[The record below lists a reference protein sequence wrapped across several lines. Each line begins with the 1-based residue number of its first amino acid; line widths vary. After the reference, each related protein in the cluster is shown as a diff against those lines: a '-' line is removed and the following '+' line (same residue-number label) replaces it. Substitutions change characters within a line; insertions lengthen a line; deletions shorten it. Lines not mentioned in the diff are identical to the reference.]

1 MNKIQKKGVSLIVLV
16 ITIIVIIILAG
27 AVILSLSSNNPI
39 NTANKA
45 TFINDIGNFQ
55 TELEFY
61 KGSEFVAKMGSY
73 DATLLQADSSSVTYN
88 GVVNNTKT
96 IKDLVPAL
104 AKTPKY
110 DGLFQILDG
119 KLVYGGHE
127 TVKQDWA
134 KEIGVEVVIVGEPR
148 IIIVPPAATTVLQ
161 GSDVVYTIKVSSTLA
176 LTTINL
182 TGKVE
187 VLNNAGVPLSVQP
200 TIIIGT
206 VSGTSSDTVRQVTV
220 TIKTDTIPSGIYDLK
235 IKTGA
240 ATDSNNMTNTQN
252 IISVIGFE
260 LVDVIPPVNPTM
272 SASIATWTN
281 GNVAVTINYST
292 DSAVKQYSTDGTIWN
307 PYTVPVVVA
316 TNATTVYA
324 KGSDISGNES
334 GVATLTVANIDK
346 IVPTITASNGGAT
359 TSSVTVTA
367 VASDTGGS
375 AINALS
381 YQYSKDNGVT
391 WTAVTSATS
400 YTFSSITTGTYQCK
414 VKVADNATNS
424 ITSNAVAIATTGLGT
439 ITLAALPAGWTN
451 GNVTVT
457 VTYPAEIITKQYST
471 DGTTW
476 NPYTAPVVITANSTT
491 VYAKGTDAGGNQT
504 IQSTL
509 TVANIDKTV
518 PVVTASNGGATT
530 SSVTVTAVASD
541 AGGSALNSS
550 SYQYSKDNGTTWTA
564 VTSATSYTFSAIT
577 SGTYQ
582 CKVKVADNATNSITS
597 SAVAIA
603 TTGLGTI
610 TLVAS
615 PTGWTNGNV
624 TVTISYP
631 TEVVTKQ
638 YSTDGST
645 WNAYTAPVVVTVNN
659 TTVYAKGLDAGGNQ
673 TVQSTLTVA
682 NIDKILP
689 TVAFGTNGN
698 ATYAKS
704 RSTTVTASDNAS
716 INASSLE
723 YQWTTSSTAPTEAS
737 FTTSFTNG
745 GTITSPAG
753 VTGNYYLWILAKDTF
768 GNTTIVSSNIFSL
781 DNTIP
786 IITMVGS
793 SPAGVTVGSA
803 YIDEGATASDN
814 ASGNL
819 TSSIQVVSNVNIS
832 VKGSYTVTYNV
843 TDSSGNAATQVVRTV
858 TVMDVVSTYNFTSGS
873 QTFVVPVTGTYI
885 INAVGAAGGY
895 TGYNAIGKGAL
906 VEGTFALIQGQ
917 SISIVIGGKGGD
929 GGWPAGGGGG
939 GGTYIYNNT
948 TGTILLVAGGGG
960 GTSTSSSG
968 GDGSVAA
975 AGTGNGGGAI
985 TANGSMGGTGGGGGG
1000 GYLTSGARALN
1011 GGYGGGGFLQGSA
1024 AGSPGSGGGVGGF
1037 GGGGGGGVSCNWS
1050 SNYGGGGAGGGYT
1063 GGYGG
1068 GCTSGGGGGTS
1079 YINPSATNISSVAG
1093 LSSGNGSTS
1102 ITFTGSASR
1111 SFAYRGISQT
1121 FTVPTTG
1128 TYKISVDGA
1137 SGGTCGYSTP
1147 GNGAHVEGEFNLTK
1161 NQVINIIVGGQG
1173 GNVSAGSGSAGGGG
1187 GGGSF
1192 VYNNTLGKLLL
1203 VAGAGGGGS
1212 TSSGGGA
1219 GTIGAIGTGYGGTA
1233 MNNTESMG
1241 GNGGGGGGGY
1251 LTSGATALSGGGGG
1265 GGYAQGS
1272 GAGSA
1277 AGGAGGFGGGG
1288 GGGSWNAWSSNY
1300 GGGGAGGGYT
1310 GGNGGYCIYGGS
1322 GGTSYIDA
1330 SVVNPVS
1337 ASGTNVGNGYI
1348 TINLIR

>member
-1 MNKIQKKGVSLIVLV
+1 MNKKQKRGISLIVLV

-27 AVILSLSSNNPI
+27 AIILSLSTNNPI

-61 KGSEFVAKMGSY
+61 KSNEYIAKMGAY
-73 DATLLQADSSSVTYN
+73 DATLLQADNSSVTYN
-88 GVVNNTKT
+88 GTPISGKT
-96 IKDLVPAL
+96 INDLVPTL
-104 AKTPKY
+104 ASATKY
-110 DGLFQILDG
+110 NGQFQVLNGIL
-119 KLVYGGHE
+119 VFGGHE

-148 IIIVPPAATTVLQ
+148 IIIVPPTITVVAQ
-161 GSDVVYTIKVSSTLA
+161 GTDVVYTIKFSSNLA
-176 LTTINL
+176 LTTIQL
-182 TGKVE
+182 AGKVE
-187 VLNNAGVPLSVQP
+187 LLDNAGTVLPVQP
-200 TIIIGT
+200 VIIIGT
-206 VSGTSSDTVRQVTV
+206 PSGTNLDTARQADI
-220 TIKTDTIPSGIYDLK
+220 TIKTDTLPSGIYKLK

-240 ATDSNNMTNTQN
+240 VTDSNNMTNTQN
-252 IISVIGFE
+252 IISTTAFE
-260 LVDVIPPVNPTM
+260 LVDIVPPVNPIM
-272 SASIATWTN
+272 STNIATWTN

-292 DSAVKQYSTDGTIWN
+292 DSAVKQYSLDGTNWN
-307 PYTVPVVVA
+307 AYTVPIVVT

-324 KGSDISGNES
+324 KGLDISGNES

-346 IVPTITASNGGAT
+346 ILPTVTASNGGAA

-367 VASDTGGS
+367 IASDTGGS
-375 AINALS
+375 SVNALS
-381 YQYSKDNGVT
+381 YQYSKDNGTT
-391 WTAVTSATS
+391 WTAVTNQTS

-424 ITSNAVAIATTGLGT
+424 TVSNAVTIATTGLGT
-439 ITLAALPAGWTN
+439 ITLAA
-451 GNVTVT
+451 
-457 VTYPAEIITKQYST
+457 
-471 DGTTW
+471 
-476 NPYTAPVVITANSTT
+476 
-491 VYAKGTDAGGNQT
+491 
-504 IQSTL
+504 
-509 TVANIDKTV
+509 
-518 PVVTASNGGATT
+518 
-530 SSVTVTAVASD
+530 
-541 AGGSALNSS
+541 
-550 SYQYSKDNGTTWTA
+550 
-564 VTSATSYTFSAIT
+564 
-577 SGTYQ
+577 
-582 CKVKVADNATNSITS
+582 
-597 SAVAIA
+597 
-603 TTGLGTI
+603 
-610 TLVAS
+610 S
-615 PTGWTNGNV
+615 PSGWTNGNV
-624 TVTISYP
+624 TVTITYP

-638 YSTDGST
+638 YSIDGTT
-645 WNAYTAPVVVTVNN
+645 WNTYTAPVVVTTNN

-682 NIDKILP
+682 NIDKIVP
-689 TVAFGTNGN
+689 TVTFGTNGN

-704 RSTTVTASDNAS
+704 RNTTVTASDNAA
-716 INASSLE
+716 INTSSLK

-737 FTTSFTNG
+737 FSTSFANG

-753 VTGNYYLWILAKDTF
+753 VTGNYYLWILAKDTSN
-768 GNTTIVSSNIFSL
+768 NTSIISSNIFSL
-781 DNTIP
+781 DNTNP
-786 IITMVGS
+786 IITVVGS
-793 SPAGVTVGSA
+793 NPAGVTVGSA
-803 YIDEGATASDN
+803 YVDEGATASDN
-814 ASGNL
+814 INGNI
-819 TSSIQVVSNVNIS
+819 TSSIQVASNVNTG

-843 TDSSGNAATQVVRTV
+843 IDGCGNAATQVTRTV

-873 QTFVVPVTGTYI
+873 QTFIVPVTGTYI

-917 SISIVIGGKGGD
+917 SISIVVGGKGGD

-968 GDGSVAA
+968 GDGSVGA
-975 AGTGNGGGAI
+975 AGTGNGGTAI
-985 TANGSMGGTGGGGGG
+985 TGTGNMGGTGGGGGG
-1000 GYLTSGARALN
+1000 GYLSSGARALS
-1011 GGYGGGGFLQGSA
+1011 GGYGGNGYLQGSA
-1024 AGSPGSGGGVGGF
+1024 AGSPASGGGVGGF
-1037 GGGGGGGVSCNWS
+1037 GGGGGGGASVNWS

-1068 GCTSGGGGGTS
+1068 GCTGGGGGGTS

-1093 LSSGNGSTS
+1093 LSAGNGSTS

-1111 SFAYRGISQT
+1111 SFAHRGIAQT

-1128 TYKISVDGA
+1128 TYKITADGG

-1147 GNGAHVEGEFNLTK
+1147 GNGAHVEGEFALTK
-1161 NQVINIIVGGQG
+1161 GQVINIIVGGQG
-1173 GNVSAGSGSAGGGG
+1173 GSVSAGSGSAGGGG
-1187 GGGSF
+1187 GGGSY
-1192 VYNNTLGKLLL
+1192 VYNNTVGKLLL

-1219 GTIGAIGTGYGGTA
+1219 GAIGAIGTGNGGTA
-1233 MNNTESMG
+1233 MNSTANMG

-1251 LTSGATALSGGGGG
+1251 LSSGTTALSGGGGG

-1272 GAGSA
+1272 AAGSA

-1310 GGNGGYCIYGGS
+1310 GGNGGSCMYGGA

-1330 SVVNPVS
+1330 SVTNPVS